1 MPRYPVII
9 EQRVRQSAVAAIGT
23 RLVTRNEVLK
33 IVKIVAKAC
42 DYKRG
47 DFPLEDTT
55 TDIINHY
62 APDQIIE

>member
-23 RLVTRNEVLK
+23 RLVTRKEVLK
-33 IVKIVAKAC
+33 IVRIVAKAC
-42 DYKRG
+42 DYKRS

-55 TDIINHY
+55 TDIINY
-62 APDQIIE
+62 YIPNQLAE